1 MQGLLVGMTTML
13 AMRTGHEELAVTS
26 DEAGEFLKAA
36 QNVARH
42 YSVETTQR
50 TLDWI
55 AFVGVS
61 AQVFGT
67 RAVAV
72 MVKSRRESSPAPVR
86 AAPPAT
92 NGLNGANPPSYV
104 PSVPPGD
111 IEDDSFH

>member
-13 AMRTGHEELAVTS
+13 AMRTGHEELAVGP
-26 DEAGEFLKAA
+26 DEAGDFLKAA

-55 AFVGVS
+55 AFVGVTV
-61 AQVFGT
+61 QVFGT

-72 MVKSRRESSPAPVR
+72 MVKSRRERLPTPVRPAP
-86 AAPPAT
+86 PPGA
-92 NGLNGANPPSYV
+92 NGAASSYT
-104 PSVPPGD
+104 PSVIDGPLS
-111 IEDDSFH
+111 DDDYH

>member
-67 RAVAV
+67 RAVLLL
-72 MVKSRRESSPAPVR
+72 SSMQSQLENR
-86 AAPPAT
+86 IEQLEAA
-92 NGLNGANPPSYV
+92 N
-104 PSVPPGD
+104 
-111 IEDDSFH
+111 DDDNYHE